1 MQSGKSIWIWL
12 VLALLLAGCT
22 SGDEPGGQPDIE
34 VPTVRAQFNFS
45 LPQRIVGKRKT
56 VRTRMTPDIVQ
67 ETENE
72 ADFRGLGDIHML
84 CFDTYPTENTRKL
97 GNIIEM
103 KTEKGEEIEKATE
116 EDYSLRQEINIPVG
130 TSHFSFYA
138 RAQDAPRTHEER
150 MHYGVIETV
159 GLSKSSYQDNS
170 AIRFRPVQ
178 ICTSDEPFGGSAKGA
193 ALLQLLNKIMNV
205 TGPEA
210 APNDKWA
217 TTNNYLLRNAYERM
231 TQLKTLS
238 SQNVQMTLLSLENTL
253 NRVVGDE
260 LGGQLATAIAD
271 CVGEA
276 FETVSISDEPEDP
289 DNPDESGDS
298 ADSGDSGEPAET
310 VTQLKKA
317 YLGFP
322 DDLHLPYGSA
332 RIEWNEEQSAF
343 VVPDVQAYGK
353 GMDILAMSD
362 YVYPMNL
369 QYQVFSDIVASD
381 SLVIAPEVPDTQK
394 TDTLQTDSTQYN
406 SWQELLDSAYVGASK
421 VVEQTTQSVAMVKQ
435 VQYAVGR
442 LALHTRIAGGTMYDA
457 KGQRVDVSNG
467 FTLKAYII
475 GGQHEVDYNFQPVAG
490 TREFA
495 IYDTDLNGGPQHVQR
510 LAWTDFD
517 YVLGLGTPS
526 NKNIYIA
533 LELVNDGD
541 DFEGAEGTIFHGATF
556 YLVADLNPSEGTN
569 YAVGSLDRIFSKDLA
584 TQVHLSISEGWPD
597 KDGDGIPDPDLDE
610 KGQPKPLNGLATAT
624 YGMPRLDIERP
635 TLGLSVNLRWEEG
648 LWFDDIEFE

>member
-1 MQSGKSIWIWL
+1 MQSGKIIWVWL

-22 SGDEPGGQPDIE
+22 TGDEPGGQSVDD

-45 LPQRIVGKRKT
+45 LPQRIVGKRQT
-56 VRTRMTPDIVQ
+56 VRTRMTSDIVQ

-84 CFDTYPTENTRKL
+84 CFDTFPTENTRKL
-97 GNIIEM
+97 GSMIEM
-103 KTEKGEEIEKATE
+103 KTERGEEIEKATD
-116 EDYSLRQEINIPVG
+116 EDYSLRQEISIPIG

-138 RAQDAPRTHEER
+138 RADDAPRTHEER
-150 MHYGVIETV
+150 MHYGIIETV
-159 GLSKSSYQDNS
+159 GLSKNTYRDNS

-193 ALLQLLNKIMNV
+193 ALLRLLNKIMSV

-210 APNDKWA
+210 APDDKWA
-217 TTNNYLLRNAYERM
+217 TAQNFLLMNAYERM

-238 SQNVQMTLLSLENTL
+238 SQNVQMTLLSLEKTL
-253 NRVVGDE
+253 ARAAQEERGA
-260 LGGQLATAIAD
+260 QLAVAIAD
-271 CVGEA
+271 CISEA
-276 FETVSISDEPEDP
+276 FETPDDSSDP
-289 DNPDESGDS
+289 DDPNDPGDPD
-298 ADSGDSGEPAET
+298 DSGETGDPVVKER
-310 VTQLKKA
+310 QLKKE
-317 YLGFP
+317 YQGFP

-332 RIEWNEEQSAF
+332 RIVWDEEKSAF

-353 GMDILAMSD
+353 EMDILSMSD

-381 SLVIAPEVPDTQK
+381 SLVIAPTVPEPEIVDS
-394 TDTLQTDSTQYN
+394 LQTDSTQYS
-406 SWQELLDSAYVGASK
+406 SWQELLDSVYVGASK
-421 VVEQTTQSVAMVKQ
+421 VVEQSTQSVAMVQQ

-467 FTLKAYII
+467 FTLKGYII
-475 GGQHEVDYNFQPVAG
+475 GGQHEVDYNFQPVANS
-490 TREFA
+490 REFA
-495 IYDTDLNGGPQHVQR
+495 IYDTDLNGGPQPVRR
-510 LAWTDFD
+510 LSWTDFD
-517 YVLGLGTPS
+517 YILGLGTPS
-526 NKNIYIA
+526 DKNIYIA
-533 LELVNDGD
+533 LELVNDGN
-541 DFEGAEGTIFHGATF
+541 DFEGADGTIFHGATF
-556 YLVADLNPSEGTN
+556 YLVANLNPSEGTN
-569 YAVGSLDRIFSKDLA
+569 YTIGSLDRIFSKDHA
-584 TQVHLSISEGWPD
+584 TQVHLTISEGWPD
-597 KDGDGIPDPDLDE
+597 KDGDDIPDPDLDE

-624 YGMPRLDIERP
+624 YGMPNLDISRP

>member
-1 MQSGKSIWIWL
+1 MKSGKIIWVWM
-12 VLALLLAGCT
+12 VAALLLVGCT
-22 SGDEPGGQPDIE
+22 SGDEPGVVVDDD
-34 VPTVRAQFNFS
+34 VPTVRAQFNFA
-45 LPQRIVGKRKT
+45 LPQRIVGKRQT

-84 CFDTYPTENTRKL
+84 CFDTYPTENSRKL
-97 GNIIEM
+97 GNMIEM
-103 KTEKGEEIEKATE
+103 NTEKGEEIEKATE

-138 RAQDAPRTHEER
+138 RANDAPRTHEER
-150 MHYGVIETV
+150 MHYGIIETV
-159 GLSKSSYQDNS
+159 GLSKRSYEGNS

-178 ICTSDEPFGGSAKGA
+178 ICTSDAPFGGSAKGA

-217 TTNNYLLRNAYERM
+217 TASNYLLKNAYERM

-238 SQNVQMTLLSLENTL
+238 SQNVQMTLLSLESTL
-253 NRVVGDE
+253 TRVVGDE
-260 LGGQLATAIAD
+260 LGGQLAAAILD
-271 CVGEA
+271 CINEA
-276 FETVSISDEPEDP
+276 FDTPVDP
-289 DNPDESGDS
+289 DDSGDPSNPDETG
-298 ADSGDSGEPAET
+298 DSGDTGDPSEPV
-310 VTQLKKA
+310 VTERQLKKE

-332 RIEWNEEQSAF
+332 RIVWDEESSAF

-353 GMDILAMSD
+353 DMDILAMSD

-381 SLVIAPEVPDTQK
+381 SLVIAPEVPAPEAG
-394 TDTLQTDSTQYN
+394 DTLQTDSTQYS
-406 SWQELLDSAYVGASK
+406 SWQELLDSAYVDASK
-421 VVEQTTQSVAMVKQ
+421 VVQQSTQSVAMVQQ

-457 KGQRVDVSNG
+457 KGQRVDVSKG
-467 FTLKAYII
+467 FTLTAYII
-475 GGQHEVDYNFQPVAG
+475 GGQHEVDYNFQPVADSH
-490 TREFA
+490 EYA
-495 IYDTDLNGGPQHVQR
+495 IYDTDLNGGPQPVQR
-510 LAWTDFD
+510 LSWTEFD
-517 YVLGLGTPS
+517 YILGLGTPS
-526 NKNIYIA
+526 DKKINIA

-541 DFEGAEGTIFHGATF
+541 DFEGADGTIFHGATF
-556 YLVADLNPSEGTN
+556 YLVANLNPSEGTN
-569 YAVGSLDRIFSKDLA
+569 YTVGSLDRIFSKDCA
-584 TQVHLSISEGWPD
+584 TQVHLTISEGWPD
-597 KDGDGIPDPDLDE
+597 KDGDGVPDPDLDE
-610 KGQPKPLNGLATAT
+610 KGQPKPLTGLATAT
-624 YGMPRLDIERP
+624 YGMPRLDISRP

-648 LWFDDIEFE
+648 LWYDDIPL

>member
-1 MQSGKSIWIWL
+1 MQSGRIIWVWL

-22 SGDEPGGQPDIE
+22 SGDEPGGASGSD

-84 CFDTYPTENTRKL
+84 CFDRYPTANTQKL
-97 GNIIEM
+97 GNMIEM
-103 KTEKGEEIEKATE
+103 NTEKGEEIEQSTE
-116 EDYSLRQEINIPVG
+116 EDYSVRQEISIPIG

-138 RAQDAPRTHEER
+138 RADDAPRTHEER
-150 MHYGVIETV
+150 MRYGIIETV
-159 GLSKSSYQDNS
+159 GLSKNTYRDNS

-178 ICTSDEPFGGSAKGA
+178 ICASDEPFGGSPKGA
-193 ALLQLLNKIMNV
+193 ALLQLLNKVMNV

-217 TTNNYLLRNAYERM
+217 TVDNEFLMDTYERM
-231 TQLKTLS
+231 TKMKTLS
-238 SQNVQMTLLSLENTL
+238 SQNVQMTLYSLWGVVTL
-253 NRVVGDE
+253 AVDDE
-260 LGGQLATAIAD
+260 QGGQLASAIAN
-271 CVGEA
+271 CIIEA
-276 FETVSISDEPEDP
+276 FETVD
-289 DNPDESGDS
+289 G
-298 ADSGDSGEPAET
+298 
-310 VTQLKKA
+310 VRQLKEE
-317 YLGFP
+317 YQGFP

-332 RIEWNEEQSAF
+332 RIEWDEEKNLF

-353 GMDILAMSD
+353 EMDIMSMSD

-381 SLVIAPEVPDTQK
+381 SLIMTPEVSDTQAA
-394 TDTLQTDSTQYN
+394 DTLQTDSTRFS
-406 SWQELLDSAYVGASK
+406 SWQELIDSAYVGASK
-421 VVEQTTQSVAMVKQ
+421 VVEQSTQSVAMVKQ

-442 LALHTRIAGGTMYDA
+442 LALHTRIADGDMYDA

-475 GGQHEVDYNFQPVAG
+475 GGQHEVDYNFQPVADS
-490 TREFA
+490 REFA
-495 IYDTDLNGGPQHVQR
+495 IYDTDLNGGPQPVRRHY
-510 LAWTDFD
+510 WTDFD
-517 YVLGLGTPS
+517 YILGLGTPS

-533 LELVNDGD
+533 LELVNDGN
-541 DFEGAEGTIFHGATF
+541 DFEGADGTIFHGATF
-556 YLVADLNPSEGTN
+556 YLVADLDPSEGTN
-569 YAVGSLDRIFSKDLA
+569 YTIGSLDRIFSKDLA
-584 TQVHLSISEGWPD
+584 TQVHLTISEGWPD
-597 KDGDGIPDPDLDE
+597 KDGDGIPDPDLDG

-624 YGMPRLDIERP
+624 YGMPKLDVPRT
-635 TLGLSVNLRWEEG
+635 TLGVSVDLRWEEG
-648 LWFDDIEFE
+648 LWYDNIPL